1 MLRGVILPWYLNIY
15 VYIYWCHVI
24 YTYLIIFICILY
36 AYPIS
41 SYHLFDFPLG
51 DIFWIYP
58 CYIYNALLDIY
69 ILHIYIDIQEIF
81 IYTVNAF
88 FLISLFFFGG
98 RCIPQVCD
106 VPTARPCEWPV
117 NEPSRGSTP
126 SRWRAAWIAWI
137 LAPAD
142 PGKESGKLTVCDGK

>member
-1 MLRGVILPWYLNIY
+1 MIFKYIYIYLLMSCNIY
-15 VYIYWCHVI
+15 IFNHIYIYVHYMHI
-24 YTYLIIFICILY
+24 QYHPTIYLISRSEIFFGYIPAI
-36 AYPIS
+36 
-41 SYHLFDFPLG
+41 
-51 DIFWIYP
+51 
-58 CYIYNALLDIY
+58 YIYNALLDIY
-69 ILHIYIDIQEIF
+69 IYCIYIYIDIQEIF

-126 SRWRAAWIAWI
+126 SRVTGS
-137 LAPAD
+137 LD
-142 PGKESGKLTVCDGK
+142 CLDSGPCRPWKRVW